1 MKNGKMR
8 RLFVAATKQNDGKT
22 SCSLGLVKGFKNLAS
37 VGFIKPVGQRY
48 VNYEDVQV
56 DEDAVLVYQAC
67 KLSCSLKQMNPVVI
81 PQYFTRQYLEDPDSI
96 HPRLVESIE
105 TAFTEISKDKE
116 LMVIEGTGH
125 AGVGSVFD
133 LSNAR
138 VAKLLD
144 AKAVIVTLG
153 GIGQP
158 IDEVTV
164 NLSLFEK
171 EKVPVIG
178 VIANKVMPQKLE
190 QTKHYLT
197 GAFERIGLPL
207 LGVIPYTSRLTWPT
221 MHQIA
226 ESLHAPVLNGHEF
239 LSNAV
244 ADVIIGAMTSQNAL
258 KYIQDRTLLIL
269 PGDRDDIALAVLTL
283 SLLRKDVK
291 LSGIVFTDGLMPQP
305 QTMDLICC
313 TDIPVLSVEMRT
325 YETAAKIHDI
335 AVKIRVTDNEKIDL
349 VASNI
354 RENIDL
360 GELWSLL
367 G

>member
-8 RLFVAATKQNDGKT
+8 RLFVSATKQNDGKT
-22 SCSLGLVKGFKNLAS
+22 SCSLGLVKGFENLAS

-48 VNYEDVQV
+48 VTHEDVQV

-105 TAFTEISKDKE
+105 TSFAEISKDKD

-138 VAKLLD
+138 VAKLLG

-171 EKVPVIG
+171 EKGPKSSASSPTRSSRPNLNRRRSISGKRSGAWACPSSAPSPTPPVSPG
-178 VIANKVMPQKLE
+178 
-190 QTKHYLT
+190 
-197 GAFERIGLPL
+197 
-207 LGVIPYTSRLTWPT
+207 RLF
-221 MHQIA
+221 A
-226 ESLHAPVLNGHEF
+226 
-239 LSNAV
+239 
-244 ADVIIGAMTSQNAL
+244 
-258 KYIQDRTLLIL
+258 R
-269 PGDRDDIALAVLTL
+269 
-283 SLLRKDVK
+283 
-291 LSGIVFTDGLMPQP
+291 
-305 QTMDLICC
+305 
-313 TDIPVLSVEMRT
+313 
-325 YETAAKIHDI
+325 
-335 AVKIRVTDNEKIDL
+335 
-349 VASNI
+349 
-354 RENIDL
+354 
-360 GELWSLL
+360 
-367 G
+367 